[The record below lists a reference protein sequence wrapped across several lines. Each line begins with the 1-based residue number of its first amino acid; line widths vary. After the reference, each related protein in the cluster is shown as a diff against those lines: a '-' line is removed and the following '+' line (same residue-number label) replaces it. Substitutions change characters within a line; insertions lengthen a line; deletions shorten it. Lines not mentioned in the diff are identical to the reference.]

1 LHNGSYW
8 GFIKLL
14 HVLAEEGINL
24 FQFSKCSLVFWAC
37 IYKNKTSERKKN
49 QRMRCPTQTVPDN
62 RGSGEMARVYAAEFF
77 LGLLT
82 HKLDDE
88 PSRIQQE
95 PESWRDQNKKHLL
108 FFFFT

>member
-1 LHNGSYW
+1 
-8 GFIKLL
+8 
-14 HVLAEEGINL
+14 
-24 FQFSKCSLVFWAC
+24 
-37 IYKNKTSERKKN
+37 
-49 QRMRCPTQTVPDN
+49 MRCPTQTVPDN

-95 PESWRDQNKKHLL
+95 PES
-108 FFFFT
+108 